1 MTAPRTIRAMVYG
14 DVDLNLI
21 DGSAVWAQSMVQAL
35 SLAGCEVRLVL
46 KAPVRTGRL
55 VDPLAALPGVTVVTT
70 DRVLS
75 PVQASRK
82 LRALD
87 EEQPCDLL
95 VLRGR
100 RAVTQIVADGEFD
113 GRIWAYLTDIPQ
125 SAAEMTA
132 EAAQDLARIAEA
144 SQQLLCQTEE
154 LRCFIEA
161 WVPEACGKCV
171 LYPPSVPLPD
181 FDVQEHQAAGEPVR
195 MVYTGKFA
203 PRWNT
208 LEMTELP
215 RTLAARG
222 VRAELHTVGDKIHED
237 PLHPEFHDRM
247 ERALGTTSGVVHH
260 GGMPRQEAM
269 RIAAGCDVGL
279 GWRHP
284 DLDASLELSTKVLE
298 FGTLGLPVVLNR
310 TPAHEALL
318 GADYPLFVPGR
329 GTLEDAAEAVALAA
343 GSKEAYRLAA
353 KRCQEAAAH
362 FSLERA
368 AERLRGHLDRAFPPE
383 PEGLVKRS
391 RPLRVVVASHDLKF
405 FTRLLDHI
413 QALPGV
419 EVRIDAWPA
428 LAKHDVAVS
437 RELAAWADVVVVE
450 WCGPAAI
457 WYSHNKRRGSR
468 LVVRLHRF
476 ELYAGY
482 PDKVDIDAV
491 DRIVCVSP
499 HYSDLTRERT
509 GWPADKIV
517 TIPNWVDDRQLDR
530 PKSADARYR
539 LGMIGIA
546 PARKRL
552 DLGLDVLE
560 ALRARDPRWQ
570 LSVKSKMPW
579 DYWWIWN
586 KPEER
591 THYDAILRR
600 VQSAPLLEDAVVFD
614 SFGADVASWL
624 RRIGFVLS
632 TSDDESFHLA
642 PAEGMASGAVP
653 ALLPWPGADTIY
665 DRRWIHESPEAMADA
680 IHTLA
685 EDGWAAEA
693 GHARG
698 WLRESFGL
706 DKVRAAWTE
715 LLTGSAAR

>member
-1 MTAPRTIRAMVYG
+1 MTGTRTIRAMVYG

-35 SLAGCEVRLVL
+35 SLAGCETRLVL

-55 VDPLAALPGVTVVTT
+55 VDPLAELPGVTVLRT

-87 EEQPCDLL
+87 EEEPCDLL

-100 RAVTQIVADGEFD
+100 RAVTQIVTDGDFD

-125 SAAEMTA
+125 SAAEMTG

-144 SQQLLCQTEE
+144 SRQLLCQTEE

-171 LYPPSVPLPD
+171 LYPPSVPVPD
-181 FDVQEHQAAGEPVR
+181 FDVPEHEAAGDPVR

-215 RTLAARG
+215 RALAGRG
-222 VRAELHTVGDKIHED
+222 VRAELHTVGDKIHDD

-247 ERALGTTSGVVHH
+247 ERALTTTTGVVHH
-260 GGMPRQEAM
+260 GGTPRQEAM

-329 GTLEDAAEAVALAA
+329 GTLDDAAEAVAIAA
-343 GSKEAYRLAA
+343 GSKEAYRTAA
-353 KRCQEAAAH
+353 RRCQEAAAH

-368 AERLRGHLDRAFPPE
+368 AERLRGHLDRAFPAAPD
-383 PEGLVKRS
+383 GLEKRT

-405 FTRLLDHI
+405 FTRLLDHF

-419 EVRIDAWPA
+419 EVRIDAWSA
-428 LAKHDVAVS
+428 LAKHDVAAS

-457 WYSHNKRRGSR
+457 WYSRHKRRGSR
-468 LVVRLHRF
+468 LLVRLHRF

-482 PDKVDIDAV
+482 PDQVDIDAV
-491 DRIVCVSP
+491 DRVVCVSP
-499 HYSDLTRERT
+499 HYTALTRERT
-509 GWPADKIV
+509 GWPDAKIV

-530 PKSADARYR
+530 PKAADARYR

-600 VQSAPLLEDAVVFD
+600 VQSGPLLEDAVVFD

-653 ALLPWPGADTIY
+653 ALLPWPGADAIY
-665 DRRWIHESPEAMADA
+665 DRRWIHDSPEAMADA

-685 EDGWAAEA
+685 EDGWEAEA

-698 WLRESFGL
+698 WLQKSFGL

-715 LLTGSAAR
+715 LLTGAAAR